1 MMDGLSSDYLSRV
14 LSAEESDL
22 SPVGD
27 SGGQQL
33 YILIP
38 SAKYGIY
45 ISIYIST
52 EYLADYSVYPVLKP
66 ITIHMH
72 VPTWNDMRLCL
83 FVYLLLFSLL
93 SIIAVPVS
101 DQSTA
106 HGVSVSHAN

>member
-45 ISIYIST
+45 ISLYIYLRST
-52 EYLADYSVYPVLKP
+52 
-66 ITIHMH
+66 
-72 VPTWNDMRLCL
+72 W
-83 FVYLLLFSLL
+83 
-93 SIIAVPVS
+93 
-101 DQSTA
+101 
-106 HGVSVSHAN
+106 